1 MKHSYSEQINVI
13 GIMMDKVVAPIAV
26 HPKPTELNPLYLY
39 EVLNDCASS
48 IAALNLSD
56 PYKEIERLKSELLE
70 RDASWLPAK
79 DAEIERL
86 QNQVVELK
94 KHLSHYA
101 DVNQNQ

>member
-1 MKHSYSEQINVI
+1 MNTTLSQQIEAIRKARNVYKI
-13 GIMMDKVVAPIAV
+13 NSRASNSQIAD
-26 HPKPTELNPLYLY
+26 TDSA
-39 EVLNDCASS
+39 LNDAMSTL
-48 IAALNLSD
+48 AAINLSD

-86 QNQVVELK
+86 QNQIVELK